1 MPTTPVPRVWP
12 KAQGGAAPA
21 PTPPDY
27 SSPDLSDT
35 IVLAFFGEGFEVA
48 KSAND
53 FPLMTSS
60 STF

>member
-1 MPTTPVPRVWP
+1 MAVTQTTRVWP
-12 KAQGGAAPA
+12 KEKGGTAPE

-27 SSPDLSDT
+27 SSPDLSAT